1 MLERPQRIIVD
12 EREKPSKV
20 PAYLKNFGL
29 QVEYR
34 MLDTADYVVSQEC
47 AVERKQEHDFLKS
60 LYSGRLFDQAH
71 RLSEIYSRPVL
82 VVEGNLP
89 MTIKDTENPRALW
102 SALTAMMFM
111 YGINVFFTSDA
122 EQTAQLL
129 YSLARQK
136 TFTRPLT
143 GPFVQRKPKTEEIES
158 TQIYLVA
165 SLPGIGPKLARRVL
179 RHFQTVR
186 RVFCASAAELSK
198 VEGIGRV
205 KAEKIVK
212 TLDSLYLS
220 EANRGKQTI
229 LGET

>member
-1 MLERPQRIIVD
+1 MIEKPQRIIVD
-12 EREKPSKV
+12 EREKASEV
-20 PAYLKNFGL
+20 PAFLKNFGL

-34 MLDTADYVVSQEC
+34 MLDIADYVVSQEC
-47 AVERKQEHDFLKS
+47 AVERKQERDFLKS

-89 MTIKDTENPRALW
+89 LTIKGTENPRALW
-102 SALTAMMFM
+102 GALTAMMFM
-111 YGINVFFTSDA
+111 YGITVFFTPDE
-122 EQTAQLL
+122 EQTAQII
-129 YSLARQK
+129 YSLAKQK
-136 TFTRPLT
+136 TFTKPLK
-143 GPFVQRKPKTEEIES
+143 GPFVQRKPKTEEIER

-186 RVFCASAAELSK
+186 RVFGASAAELST

-205 KAEKIVK
+205 KAEQIVK
-212 TLDSLYLS
+212 TLDALYQS
-220 EANRGKQTI
+220 EAHRGKQTI